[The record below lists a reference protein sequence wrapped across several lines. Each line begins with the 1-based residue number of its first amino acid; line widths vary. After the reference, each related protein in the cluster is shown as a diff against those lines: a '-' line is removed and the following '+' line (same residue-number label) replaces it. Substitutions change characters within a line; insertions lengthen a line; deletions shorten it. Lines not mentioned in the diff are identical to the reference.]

1 MHSAKTLKITPRRF
15 IVFKKKFITLN
26 VAFTG
31 EPLRLVSVYT
41 KSMLNLVGSKNF
53 YVITQTRKLAQALAN
68 YTLMLTNHTQR
79 PGKLIPL
86 SITPVSRKTSNEV
99 QIVKCGV

>member
-1 MHSAKTLKITPRRF
+1 MHSAKKLKITSRRF

-26 VAFTG
+26 VAFSG
-31 EPLRLVSVYT
+31 EHLRLESVYI
-41 KSMLNLVGSKNF
+41 KSTLNLVGSNNF

-79 PGKLIPL
+79 PGKLIPI
-86 SITPVSRKTSNEV
+86 SITLIQSLGRLQMKYRY
-99 QIVKCGV
+99 